1 MLAAVTSA
9 LSTVIGWI
17 GTVITAL
24 VTEASETVAA
34 GALNP
39 LLPLFAIG
47 IAISALLL
55 GIKII
60 KSVVFIFWI
69 YSGEKACMIIF

>member
-1 MLAAVTSA
+1 MLEAVTTG
-9 LSTVIGWI
+9 LSQVITWVGS
-17 GTVITAL
+17 VITAL
-24 VTEASETVAA
+24 TSTS
-34 GALNP
+34 GALAP

-60 KSVVFIFWI
+60 KSVVW
-69 YSGEKACMIIF
+69 GA

>member
-1 MLAAVTSA
+1 MIDAVTTA
-9 LSTVIGWI
+9 IGTVIQWV

-24 VTEASETVAA
+24 TGST
-34 GALNP
+34 GALNA

-60 KSVVFIFWI
+60 KSVVW
-69 YSGEKACMIIF
+69 GA